1 MSFKTF
7 VNFSIFQTFTNLP
20 NIAYCNII
28 DPESKT
34 QLTLPLFVCVC
45 WLRTSP
51 TDPAV
56 PIQTSEVPDT
66 AACRRH
72 GLPHLL
78 SFNRVTLCHGE
89 SRYRPSRFRLWD
101 LVELIAPSLLVE
113 LSSRADL
120 IGIPVSNRKE
130 EASGDWTT
138 LSVLALY
145 TNSAFSRENVQGEGE
160 PGTGNKFTIIQLIKN
175 KFYHSSCN
183 GKRRANQHCPRRR
196 GASWG
201 WSKIPSFT
209 DSITQFL
216 IVKNS
221 SMSIGS

>member
-20 NIAYCNII
+20 NIAYCNIM

-66 AACRRH
+66 AACRRR

-78 SFNRVTLCHGE
+78 SFNRVT
-89 SRYRPSRFRLWD
+89 Y
-101 LVELIAPSLLVE
+101 VTASLDTGLADSDSGTW
-113 LSSRADL
+113 SSL
-120 IGIPVSNRKE
+120 
-130 EASGDWTT
+130 
-138 LSVLALY
+138 
-145 TNSAFSRENVQGEGE
+145 
-160 PGTGNKFTIIQLIKN
+160 
-175 KFYHSSCN
+175 
-183 GKRRANQHCPRRR
+183 
-196 GASWG
+196 
-201 WSKIPSFT
+201 
-209 DSITQFL
+209 
-216 IVKNS
+216 
-221 SMSIGS
+221 